1 MIAYL
6 KGELIAVT
14 QEQLVIEVADIGY
27 NVFISTKTAGLLPQC
42 GSQIQIHTYTSVRED
57 AFLLFG
63 FLTKEELDLFR
74 LLLTVNGIGP
84 KGALSILSA
93 MGYTELQYAIIAGD
107 DKLIAKSPGIG
118 IKTAQRLILELKN
131 KIAMEDLRSG
141 DEEMERSVAQDEV
154 TQALLALGYS
164 ASEILK
170 GMKQITIEDTM
181 GTEEILKLVLK
192 KMV

>member
-6 KGELIAVT
+6 KGELIDVT
-14 QEQLVIEVADIGY
+14 EEQLVVEVANVGY
-27 NVFISTKTAGLLPQC
+27 NVFISSKTAGLLPKC
-42 GSQIQIHTYTSVRED
+42 GSQIQMYTYTSVRED

-63 FLTKEELDLFR
+63 FLTKVELELFR
-74 LLLTVNGIGP
+74 LLITVNGIGP

-93 MGYTELQYAIIAGD
+93 VGYAELQYAIIAGD

-118 IKTAQRLILELKN
+118 VKTAQRLILELKN
-131 KIAMEDLRSG
+131 KITI
-141 DEEMERSVAQDEV
+141 EELDSVQEGIEHSEAQDEV

-164 ASEILK
+164 SSEILI
-170 GMKQITIEDTM
+170 GMKKITIDEKM